1 MSTWSLVFEGYDP
14 DQEGLRETLCALGN
28 GVFTTRGACPEVE
41 ADGTHYPGTYA
52 GGVYNRL
59 TTDVEG
65 RGVEN
70 EDLVNLPNWLPLTFR
85 VDGGPWFHIDR
96 VELAEYTLELD
107 MRRGVLTR
115 LLRFRDGEGR
125 RTTVSQR
132 RLVSMDDPRIAA
144 LETTI
149 TPLGWSGELE
159 VLSAI
164 DGRVQNGGV
173 PRYRGFASRHLA
185 PVDDGA
191 WENDSVQVTVE
202 TTQSH
207 VRIAEAARARV
218 FRDGTSVPVARRVV
232 GEPGYAGQILTV
244 PVGDGEPVRVE
255 KVVAIVTS
263 RLPAVSEAGIEAQ
276 TGVSRAGDFEELLR
290 SHVQAWDHIWHRCE
304 LRVEGSERAGQI
316 LNLHVFHLVQTV
328 SEHSSALDV
337 GVPARGLHGEAYRG
351 HIFWD
356 ELFIFPFLNYRYP
369 ELTRA
374 LLLYRYRRLPEARWA
389 AREEGHRG
397 AMYPWQSGSNG
408 REESQLVH
416 LNPESGRWIPDN
428 SRLQRHI
435 GLAVAYNVWQ
445 YFQATGDIDF
455 LVVYGAEMLVEIARF
470 WASLA
475 CYDHQSDRYRI
486 LRVMGPDEYHDA
498 YPGAEQ
504 PGLDDNAYTNVMAV
518 WILLRAREALDLV
531 REDRSRRLRDRLGL
545 QQEELEEWDS
555 ITRKMRVPFHDQG
568 IISQFDG
575 YERLEEFDW
584 EGYQL
589 RYHDIQ
595 RLDRVLEAEGDTP
608 NRYKASKQA
617 DVLML
622 FYLLRAEELEEIFTR
637 LGYPWDRDMIPRNVA
652 YYRART
658 SHGSTL
664 SWVVHAWVLSRSNR
678 PESWDL
684 FHAALE
690 SDVGDIQGGTTPEG
704 IHLGAMAGT
713 IDLIQRCYAGLEPKG
728 DVLCFNPDLPEQLE
742 SIEFRLIYQGRWLD
756 VRIEGRTVVVT
767 AEPDGDSPV
776 AVEVGGRLCLL
787 APGETAQG

>member
-1 MSTWSLVFEGYDP
+1 MSTWSLVYGGYDR
-14 DQEGLRETLCALGN
+14 DQEGLREALCALGN

-41 ADGTHYPGTYA
+41 ADGIHYPGTYA

-59 TTDVEG
+59 ITDVAG
-65 RGVEN
+65 RRVEN

-85 VDGGPWFHIDR
+85 VDGGPWFHIDQ

-107 MRRGVLTR
+107 IRRGVLTR
-115 LLRFRDGEGR
+115 LLRFGDRLGR
-125 RTTVSQR
+125 NTTVSQR
-132 RLVSMDDPRIAA
+132 RLVSMADPRLAA

-149 TPLGWSGELE
+149 TPHGWSGELE

-173 PRYRGFASRHLA
+173 ARYRGFASRHLA
-185 PVDDGA
+185 PVDHESG
-191 WENDSVQVTVE
+191 ENDSMHVTVE

-207 VRIAEAARARV
+207 VRVAEAARTRV
-218 FRDGTSVPVARRVV
+218 FRDDTSFPVARQVV

-244 PVGDGEPVRVE
+244 PVGDGETVRVE
-255 KVVAIVTS
+255 KVVALVTS
-263 RLPAVSEAGIEAQ
+263 RLPAVSEVGIEAR
-276 TGVSRAGDFEELLR
+276 TWVSRADDFEELLR
-290 SHVQAWDHIWHRCE
+290 AHVQAWDRIWQRCE

-316 LNLHVFHLVQTV
+316 LNLHVFHLLQTV

-374 LLLYRYRRLPEARWA
+374 LLLYRYRRLPGGALGRPRAGKPGSDVSLAERQQRSRGEPVGPSQPEIGKVDPGQLSTA
-389 AREEGHRG
+389 ATHRD
-397 AMYPWQSGSNG
+397 
-408 REESQLVH
+408 R
-416 LNPESGRWIPDN
+416 
-428 SRLQRHI
+428 SRLQR
-435 GLAVAYNVWQ
+435 VALLPSHRRPRLRRRLRS
-445 YFQATGDIDF
+445 GDAGRDRPF
-455 LVVYGAEMLVEIARF
+455 LGKRCRLRR
-470 WASLA
+470 
-475 CYDHQSDRYRI
+475 SDRPLPHPGGDGAR
-486 LRVMGPDEYHDA
+486 RV
-498 YPGAEQ
+498 
-504 PGLDDNAYTNVMAV
+504 
-518 WILLRAREALDLV
+518 
-531 REDRSRRLRDRLGL
+531 SRRLPGCRTAGSRRQRLHQRDGGL
-545 QQEELEEWDS
+545 DPPQGAGCARTPWQGPQPSTAGPTGAPRGGVGGVGEHHTQDANPLP
-555 ITRKMRVPFHDQG
+555 RQG

-575 YERLEEFDW
+575 YEHLEEFDW
-584 EGYQL
+584 EGYRG

-622 FYLLRAEELEEIFTR
+622 FYLLRADELEEIFTR
-637 LGYPWDRDMIPRNVA
+637 LGYPWDRDTIPRNVA
-652 YYRART
+652 YYQART

-684 FHAALE
+684 FRAALE

-742 SIEFRLIYQGRWLD
+742 SIEFRLIYQDQWLD
-756 VRIEGRTVVVT
+756 VRIEGRNVVVT
-767 AEPDGDSPV
+767 AESDGDSPV

-787 APGETAQG
+787 APGETAQS

>member
-1 MSTWSLVFEGYDP
+1 MSIWSLVYGGYDP

-28 GVFTTRGACPEVE
+28 GVFTTRGAGPEVE
-41 ADGTHYPGTYA
+41 ADGTHYPGTYS

-59 TTDVEG
+59 TTDLEG
-65 RGVEN
+65 MYVEN

-85 VDGGPWFHIDR
+85 INGGPWFHVDR
-96 VELAEYTLELD
+96 VELADYTLGLD

-115 LLRFRDGEGR
+115 WLQFRDGQGR
-125 RTTVSQR
+125 STTVSQR
-132 RLVSMDDPRIAA
+132 RFVSMNDPRMAA
-144 LETTI
+144 LETRI

-159 VLSAI
+159 VLTAI
-164 DGRVQNGGV
+164 DGRVENGGV
-173 PRYRGFASRHLA
+173 PRYRGFASRHLS
-185 PVDDGA
+185 PVDQGVC
-191 WENDSVQVTVE
+191 ETDSVHVTVE
-202 TTQSH
+202 TTQSY
-207 VRIAEAARARV
+207 VRVAEAARTRV
-218 FRDGTSVPVARRVV
+218 FEDDTPVEVARRAVV
-232 GEPGYAGQILTV
+232 EPGYAGQILTL
-244 PVGDGEPVRVE
+244 PVSGGNEIRVQ
-255 KVVAIVTS
+255 KVVALVTS
-263 RLPAVSEAGIEAQ
+263 RLPAVSEAGIESRA
-276 TGVSRAGDFEELLR
+276 GVARAGDFDDLLR
-290 SHVQAWDHIWHRCE
+290 AHVQAWDHIWHRCE
-304 LRVEGSERAGQI
+304 IQVGGSERAGQI
-316 LNLHVFHLVQTV
+316 LNLHVFHLLQTV
-328 SEHSSALDV
+328 SEHSTGLDV

-356 ELFIFPFLNYRYP
+356 ELFIFPFLSYRYP

-389 AREEGHRG
+389 ALDAGYRG

-416 LNPESGRWIPDN
+416 LNPKSGRWIPDN

-435 GLAVAYNVWQ
+435 GIAVAYNVWH
-445 YFQATGDIDF
+445 YFQATGDLDF
-455 LVVYGAEMLVEIARF
+455 LVVYGAEMLIEIARF

-475 CYDHQSDRYRI
+475 GYDHQSGRYRI
-486 LRVMGPDEYHDA
+486 LGVMGPDEYHDA

-518 WILLRAREALDLV
+518 WTLLRAQDALDLLGK
-531 REDRSRRLRDRLGL
+531 DRSRRLRDRLGL
-545 QQEELEEWDS
+545 QEEELEEWES

-575 YERLEEFDW
+575 YEQLEEFDW
-584 EGYQL
+584 EGYREL
-589 RYHDIQ
+589 YHDIQ
-595 RLDRVLEAEGDTP
+595 RLDRVLEAEGDSP

-622 FYLLRAEELEEIFTR
+622 FYLLRAEELEEIFAR
-637 LGYPWDRDMIPRNVA
+637 LGYPWDRDLIPRNVA

-678 PESWDL
+678 SESWDL
-684 FHAALE
+684 FRAALE
-690 SDVGDIQGGTTPEG
+690 SDAGDIQGGTTPEG

-728 DVLCFNPDLPEQLE
+728 EVLCFNPDLPDQLE

-756 VRIEGRTVVVT
+756 VRIGGRNVTVTVE
-767 AEPDGDSPV
+767 ADGDSPV
-776 AVEVGGRLCLL
+776 AVEVGGRLCVL
-787 APGETAQG
+787 APGETAFG